1 MSDTLNRIRELG
13 QSVWCDYISRDAI
26 ESGMLKSMIEDAGIS
41 GVTSNPT
48 IFQKAISGQKTYD
61 HDIHA
66 MVDEGQGVYQIY
78 EGLVTKD
85 IRAAADLLRPVFA
98 RTHGLDGYV
107 SLEVPPDLAYERQ
120 ETVAQVTRLAAAV
133 DRPNLMIKVPATPQG
148 IESVRE
154 LVAAGL
160 SINVTLIF
168 SLDQYRSTALAYIEG
183 LEQWIASGGDPGKP
197 ASVAS
202 VFVSRVDT
210 AVDERLNEI
219 ADPDLTTKH
228 FKLLGKAAIA
238 NAKLIY
244 ALYREL
250 FHGDRFAALK
260 AKGARPQRV
269 LWAST
274 STKNPAYPDTYYVDN
289 LIGPETVNT
298 MPPETLAAAKERSQ
312 PAPLLLERV
321 EEASEVFAR
330 LEELGVGVSEVMEE
344 LLENGVK
351 AFADSF
357 NKLVDVIAQK
367 RSRLLRGWGHR
378 SASLGPLQER
388 VDRLLQQYDEE
399 RASQRFW
406 EGDPTLW
413 TDDVQQHP
421 GISERIGWL
430 TIVEP
435 MIGEI
440 PRLKEFAEEVVQA
453 GFTHA
458 VLLGMGGSSLASEVF
473 ARCFGR
479 APGHLDLRV
488 LDTTVPASVL
498 ALDRELDPER
508 TLFLVSSKSGGT
520 IEVVSL
526 FKHFWA
532 RVEERL
538 NAKAGANFIAITD
551 PGTSLGKLASEKKF
565 RRVFLNPPDI
575 GGRFSALS
583 YFGLVPAAL
592 LGVDLERLLMRASQ
606 ATEAAGPDVPALEN
620 PGQWLGAIMG
630 LAARQGKDKLTLILS
645 PGIEAFGC
653 WLEQLVA
660 ESTGKEGKG
669 ILPVGLEPVA
679 DPSNY
684 GNDRLFIYLR
694 LDDGGGYDIH
704 VSALERL
711 GHPVVTLR
719 MHTPFDVGREMFRW
733 EFATAVAG
741 MVLRINP
748 FDQPNVQE
756 SKDLTKRLLEAFG
769 KDASMPH
776 GDCVYA
782 DDPNLSEILRE
793 FMSGFHEGSYV
804 ALNAFLHPA
813 KETVE
818 ALQNV
823 REALLV
829 KFRAPT
835 TLGFGP
841 RYLHSTGQ
849 LQKGGRED
857 GRFIVIS
864 SDDAEDAQIPGE
876 GYSFGVLKTAQAIGD
891 YQALKA
897 KGRKALRIH
906 LRSDSQL
913 RELVAAARSLG

>member
-1 MSDTLNRIRELG
+1 MSDVLNQIRELG
-13 QSVWCDYISRDAI
+13 QSVWCDYISRDTI
-26 ESGMLKSMIEDAGIS
+26 ESGTLKAMIEDTGIT

-48 IFQKAISGQKTYD
+48 IFEKAISGQKTYD
-61 HDIHA
+61 HDIHL
-66 MVDEGQGVYQIY
+66 MVDEGLDIHQIY
-78 EGLVTKD
+78 ENLVVKD
-85 IRAAADLLRPVFA
+85 IRAAADLLRPVFE
-98 RTHGLDGYV
+98 RTQGSDGYV
-107 SLEVPPDLAYERQ
+107 SLEVPPDLADDQ
-120 ETVAQVTRLAAAV
+120 NETVAQVTRLAALV
-133 DRPNLMIKVPATPQG
+133 DRANLMIKVPATHQG
-148 IESVRE
+148 IEAIRE

-160 SINVTLIF
+160 QINATLIF
-168 SLDQYRSTALAYIEG
+168 SLDQYKSTALAYIEG
-183 LEQWIASGGDPGKP
+183 LERWVASGGDPGKP

-210 AVDERLNEI
+210 AIDERLREI

-244 ALYREL
+244 SHYREL
-250 FHGDRFAALK
+250 FHGERFAAL
-260 AKGARPQRV
+260 AEQGVRRQRV

-274 STKNPAYPDTYYVDN
+274 STKNPSYPDTYYVDN
-289 LIGPETVNT
+289 LIGPETVNS
-298 MPPETLAAAKERSQ
+298 MPLETLAAVKERSR

-321 EEASEVFAR
+321 EEASDVFAR
-330 LEELGVGVSEVMEE
+330 LEELGVGVPEVMEE
-344 LLENGVK
+344 LLDHGVK

-357 NKLVDVIAQK
+357 NKLLGVIAQK
-367 RSRLLRGWGHR
+367 RGRLLRGWGHR
-378 SASLGPLQER
+378 SASLGPLQEH
-388 VDRLLQQYDEE
+388 VDRLLNQYDRE

-406 EGDPTLW
+406 EGDTTLW
-413 TDDVQQHP
+413 TDDPQQQA
-421 GISERIGWL
+421 GISERLGWL

-435 MIGEI
+435 MMGEI
-440 PRLKEFAEEVVQA
+440 PRLKEFAREVVQA

-458 VLLGMGGSSLASEVF
+458 VLLGMGGSSLASEVL

-479 APGHLDLRV
+479 TPGYLDLRV
-488 LDTTVPASVL
+488 LDTTVPGSVL
-498 ALDRELDPER
+498 AVDRELDPTR

-526 FKHFWA
+526 FNYFWA
-532 RVEERL
+532 RVEEQL
-538 NAKAGANFIAITD
+538 QDKAGANFIAVTD

-592 LGVDLERLLMRASQ
+592 LGVDVERLLMRASQ

-620 PGQWLGAIMG
+620 PGQWLGAIIG
-630 LAARQGKDKLTLILS
+630 LAALQGRDKLTLILS
-645 PGIEAFGC
+645 PGIESFGC
-653 WLEQLVA
+653 WLEQLLA

-669 ILPVGLEPVA
+669 ILPVDMEPVT

-684 GNDRLFIYLR
+684 GSDRLFMYLR
-694 LDDGGGYDIH
+694 LDDGGGYDAH
-704 VSALERL
+704 VSALEKL

-719 MHTPFDVGREMFRW
+719 MHTPFDIGREMFRW
-733 EFATAVAG
+733 EFATAIAG

-769 KDASMPH
+769 KDGSMPD
-776 GDCVYA
+776 GECVYA
-782 DDPNLSEILRE
+782 DDPNLPSILGD
-793 FMSGFHEGSYV
+793 FMSGFPEGSYV
-804 ALNAFLHPA
+804 ALNAFLHPS

-818 ALQNV
+818 ALQTV
-823 REALLV
+823 RGALLA

-849 LQKGGRED
+849 LHKGGRD
-857 GRFIVIS
+857 DARFIVIS
-864 SDDAEDAQIPGE
+864 SDDTEDVKIPGE
-876 GYSFGVLKTAQAIGD
+876 AYSFGVLKTAQAIGD

-897 KGRKALRIH
+897 KGRNAMRIH
-906 LRSDSQL
+906 LRTDAQL
-913 RELVAAARSLG
+913 RELVAAAKSLG